1 LDTASKP
8 LPIDYL
14 KSLPVDIRIQHFS
27 WGPATFTYEEYPKQ
41 GDKTGYLKIERC
53 KGQIQPFFNKP
64 EKDDPAYLTLNAEGS
79 LMGSG
84 TVETQVEMPLHNAD
98 PYKVQGAFRNLDLT
112 SLNPSAVNL
121 GDLRLESGMLND
133 LIFNF
138 DMNGE
143 KATGK
148 IVGEYHDLVADK
160 LKDIGGKKEV
170 AGVKTFFLQKLI
182 VPRDKD
188 HTLPVSR
195 RSGKVNYARDPQRYF
210 SYYMLHSLLVGVK
223 DSFSLGV
230 LLPG

>member
-1 LDTASKP
+1 
-8 LPIDYL
+8 
-14 KSLPVDIRIQHFS
+14 
-27 WGPATFTYEEYPKQ
+27 
-41 GDKTGYLKIERC
+41 
-53 KGQIQPFFNKP
+53 
-64 EKDDPAYLTLNAEGS
+64 
-79 LMGSG
+79 
-84 TVETQVEMPLHNAD
+84 
-98 PYKVQGAFRNLDLT
+98 
-112 SLNPSAVNL
+112 
-121 GDLRLESGMLND
+121 MLND